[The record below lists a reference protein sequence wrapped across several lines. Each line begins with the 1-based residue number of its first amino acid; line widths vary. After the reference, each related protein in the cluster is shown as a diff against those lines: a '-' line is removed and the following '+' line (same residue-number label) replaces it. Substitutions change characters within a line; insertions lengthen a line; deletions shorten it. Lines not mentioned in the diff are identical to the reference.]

1 MIDNKHDMLLISDM
15 EPCKTLQKSNKNQ
28 LVFIDKTVDLKL
40 LLSDK
45 NKIVIKLGL
54 VPFAGI
60 SPF

>member
-1 MIDNKHDMLLISDM
+1 MYQMRYLMLHFNILAKK
-15 EPCKTLQKSNKNQ
+15 CYKKSCFETN
-28 LVFIDKTVDLKL
+28 LFYCCPI
-40 LLSDK
+40 K